1 VNDFSNMVFDPA
13 WRTADVSLVEAGAG
27 TGKTYNI
34 QNMYL
39 RLVAA
44 QGLKVQE
51 LLVVTFTEAA
61 THELRQRLR
70 QILVKCREYLEGRL
84 PDTDPERGRIE
95 KTLAVPE
102 TDTPAGVGVSAMPLE
117 ARQLRRVRLALTDFD
132 AAAIFT
138 IHGFCQRVLDRYAFE
153 CGHDP
158 EAELMPD
165 ADALITEVCLD
176 WWRRQHYGAASV
188 ARRMVFKSPAELA
201 GLVREIMK
209 RVDAVV
215 LPAGEATEA
224 EAERLARFIDQ
235 AERIGADEAAGD
247 PPWKLWRGK
256 PVVAAVALSEALAAV
271 RRSVAAGDGVEGL
284 LLRAVTDL
292 DAAAAFDPKHPGRHD
307 GLVNTLVEVR
317 QSLAARMAMVARDLA
332 DTVRQRIREASL
344 LTYDAMLT
352 NVRDAL
358 RGANG
363 PRLVDALRGEFKAA
377 MVDEFQDTDPVQYD
391 IFRTVFGMPD
401 AAMPLL
407 YVGDPKQAI
416 YGFRNGDIFTYYA
429 ASLNVAAD
437 RLYRLTTN
445 YRSEDALVAAVNAF
459 FEDGKDA
466 HSDAAVGAFLNTN
479 IRYEPLAANGVE
491 PARRLLEHGK
501 PDATPLRLWRY
512 ASEGGRLPG
521 MDSPVAQEMYAD
533 VAEEIVR
540 LLSDAG
546 TRIGERPVKPSDIA
560 VLVMTHAEAER
571 IQRELASRGVNVE
584 RQGTGCI
591 FDTDEAREMAL
602 VMQAMLMPRDPG
614 AVRAA
619 LCTALMPCGEEE
631 VRRFADDRGSAG
643 PDTGAFDGW
652 LERFRV
658 AGERWVQGSFIQAFR
673 LLAER
678 AGLRVHLL
686 QGGDGARAVTN
697 VLHLAELAH
706 QAALAMQLS
715 PPGLLRWF
723 VRQLDKE
730 RRDPDDERFQVRP
743 ASDDEAVK
751 VMTVF
756 KAKGLEFPIVFVPT
770 LWRRQPSVRQRG
782 EPWLAYHG
790 EASAAGDT
798 PLVLNLDTDDTAGLQ
813 ASQAEREQ
821 EDVRLAYVAL
831 TRAVNR
837 CYLLAL
843 DGAGTTTA
851 LQRLVGRL
859 DALATQSD
867 ELAALGVRQGKGPLY
882 PGRATQWEPAVAQ
895 SGNVM
900 ASEARRL
907 PSPVIPG
914 GCGHASFSSLM
925 PHDASPRSEPGAQD
939 VDAVDRDPVAE
950 AAPVLPESSDIF
962 AIRAGAKTGNCWHSI
977 FERIDFQAA
986 GGEIDAV
993 VDEALDQYGICG
1005 WPAADPRVQ
1014 QRRQAVKAMVQR
1026 VLAAP
1031 LAGGFCLGDVPL
1043 LARRSELQFHFTLR
1057 QHGGMQT
1064 MRGIHDALD
1073 RHWLGEARDDAF
1085 LRRLAQAGNALPLGF
1100 MTGYMDLV
1108 FQHGGRFYI
1117 VDWKSNRIGG
1127 TPVSFDSSG
1136 LAGEMAVH
1144 GYYLQYLIY
1153 TVALDAFLRQRLVG
1167 YDYERHM
1174 GGVYYVFLRG
1184 VDEAVPGRGVF
1195 HERPA
1200 ASLIASLSRVLAAG

>member
-1 VNDFSNMVFDPA
+1 M
-13 WRTADVSLVEAGAG
+13 VEAGAG

-39 RLVAA
+39 RLVVA

-51 LLVVTFTEAA
+51 ILVVTFTEAA

-70 QILVKCREYLEGRL
+70 QILVKCRECLEGRL
-84 PDTDPERGRIE
+84 PDSDPERGRIE

-102 TDTPAGVGVSAMPLE
+102 TDVSADGFSPDLPVRD
-117 ARQLRRVRLALTDFD
+117 RQLRRVRLALTNFD

-158 EAELMPD
+158 ESELMPD

-201 GLVREIMK
+201 GLVREILK

-215 LPAGEATEA
+215 LPACETAEA
-224 EAERLARFIDQ
+224 EADRLARFIDQ
-235 AERIGADEAAGD
+235 AQQIGADEAAGV

-256 PVVAAVALSEALAAV
+256 PVVAAVALSNALAEV
-271 RRSVAAGDGVEGL
+271 RRSAAAGDGVDFRV
-284 LLRAVTDL
+284 LRAVSEL
-292 DAAAAFDPKHPGRHD
+292 DAAAAFDPRHPGRHD
-307 GLVNTLVEVR
+307 GLVDTLGGVR
-317 QSLAARMAMVARDLA
+317 QPLAARMATVARELA
-332 DTVRQRIREASL
+332 DTVRRRIREASL
-344 LTYDAMLT
+344 LTYEAMLT
-352 NVRDAL
+352 HVRDAL
-358 RGANG
+358 RGGNG

-429 ASLNVAAD
+429 AGRNVADD
-437 RLYRLTTN
+437 RLYRLSTN

-459 FEDGKDA
+459 FADGKDDQA
-466 HSDAAVGAFLNTN
+466 DAAVGAFLNTN
-479 IRYEPLAANGVE
+479 IRYEPLAANGVD
-491 PARRLLEHGK
+491 PAKRMLEHGK
-501 PDATPLRLWRY
+501 PDETPLRLWRY

-521 MDSPVAQEMYAD
+521 MDSTVAQDMYAD

-546 TRIGERPVKPSDIA
+546 TRIGERAVSPSDIA

-571 IQRELASRGVNVE
+571 IQRELARRGVNVE

-602 VMQAMLMPRDPG
+602 VMQAMLMPRDPA

-619 LCTALMPCGEEE
+619 LCTTLMPCGEEE
-631 VRRFADDRGSAG
+631 VRRFADDNGGAG
-643 PDTGAFDGW
+643 PDADAFDGW
-652 LERFRV
+652 MERFRA
-658 AGERWVQGSFIQAFR
+658 AGERWGQGSFIQAFR

-723 VRQLDKE
+723 VRQLDKD
-730 RRDPDDERFQVRP
+730 RREPDDERLKVRP

-756 KAKGLEFPIVFVPT
+756 KSKGLEFPIVFVPT
-770 LWRRQPSVRQRG
+770 LWRRQSSVRQRG

-790 EASAAGDT
+790 EASSAGET
-798 PLVLNLDTDDTAGLQ
+798 PLVLNLDTDDTAGAQ
-813 ASQAEREQ
+813 AAQAEREQ

-843 DGAGTTTA
+843 GGAGAATA

-859 DALATQSD
+859 DVLAPQAD
-867 ELAALGVRQGKGPLY
+867 GLAALGIRQEAGPLH
-882 PGRATQWEPAVAQ
+882 PGRETHWEPTVAQ
-895 SGNVM
+895 SG
-900 ASEARRL
+900 SEMTPETRRL
-907 PSPVIPG
+907 PSPVIPC

-925 PHDASPRSEPGAQD
+925 PHDATPRSEPGAQD

-950 AAPVLPESSDIF
+950 AAPVLPDAADRADIF

-977 FERIDFQAA
+977 FERIDFQSA

-1005 WPAADPRVQ
+1005 WPATDARVQ
-1014 QRRQAVKAMVQR
+1014 QRRQAVKTMVRR

-1031 LAGGFCLGDVPL
+1031 LADGFCLGDVPL
-1043 LARRSELQFHFTLR
+1043 RARRSELQFHFTLR
-1057 QHGGMQT
+1057 QHGTAAT
-1064 MRGIHDALD
+1064 MRGIQDALD
-1073 RHWLGEARDDAF
+1073 RHWRGDARDGAF
-1085 LRRLAQAGNALPLGF
+1085 LRRLAQAGHALPLGF

-1108 FQHGGRFYI
+1108 FQHGERFYI

-1127 TPVSFDSSG
+1127 TPGSFDSAG
-1136 LAGEMAVH
+1136 LAGEMAMH

-1153 TVALDAFLRQRLVG
+1153 TVALDAVLAQRLAG

-1184 VDEAVPGRGVF
+1184 VDNAVPGRGIF
-1195 HERPA
+1195 NERPA
-1200 ASLIASLSRVLAAG
+1200 ASLIAALSRLLAAG